1 MRAVQGN
8 AAAGR
13 AEVRVGGHLR
23 TLGTASIALVLDLT
37 SKLAILGSL
46 EPGESVSVLGSFF
59 RLTYIRNP
67 GGVFG
72 LKFGGSGLHL
82 LFAGVATVAVI
93 VLLWR
98 SRPEDGWIRTGLGL
112 VLAGAVGNMVDR
124 IAFGYVVDFIDI
136 GCGTLRWY
144 VFNLADAYV
153 TVGAGLLILFYSSQG
168 HEDAEADR
176 EGGPAG
182 T

>member
-1 MRAVQGN
+1 M
-8 AAAGR
+8 
-13 AEVRVGGHLR
+13 
-23 TLGTASIALVLDLT
+23 
-37 SKLAILGSL
+37 

-72 LKFGGSGLHL
+72 LRFGGSGLHL
-82 LFAGVATVAVI
+82 LLAGLATAAVI

-98 SRPEDGWIRTGLGL
+98 TRPEEGRIRIGLGL

-124 IAFGYVVDFIDI
+124 IAFGSVVDFIDI
-136 GCGTLRWY
+136 GLGSLRWY

-153 TVGAGLLILFYSSQG
+153 TVGAGLLILFYSSQR
-168 HEDAEADR
+168 HEDAEADG